1 MTQQQQQVKVFV
13 SHAHEDSAW
22 CNAFVGA
29 LRQAG
34 ADVWYDEHNLGY
46 GRLMDVIERELKQRR
61 VFLVVLSPAAV
72 ASPWVRREVNA
83 AIFLHD
89 AEPDRIVLP
98 IIAEPCDVPLLWS
111 EYRWLS
117 GPGNAS
123 LSPLE
128 AAQEVSRTLG
138 IGQTARAPGQS
149 WDEESLFASFTRACT
164 PAGLQAARDLYAFTR
179 TRGGTFSWGTGQ
191 LPSVTAR
198 FFIGQTP
205 YPVFTLY
212 EWPAGKAVFALN
224 FEFLQGGALP
234 LTALARLAERLRTI
248 PKVADRY
255 AGLEQAN
262 FKRRPALSLDQVLSQ
277 PGAVATVEAALDDLL
292 QCSQQAS

>member
-1 MTQQQQQVKVFV
+1 MGQQQQVKVFI

-22 CNAFVGA
+22 CSAFVGA
-29 LRQAG
+29 LHQAS
-34 ADVWYDEHNLGY
+34 ADVWYDEHDLGY
-46 GRLMDVIERELKQRR
+46 GRLMDEIERELKHRH

-72 ASPWVRREVNA
+72 ASHWVKLEVAA
-83 AIFLHD
+83 AITLQGR
-89 AEPDRIVLP
+89 EPDRIVLP
-98 IIAEPCDVPLLWS
+98 VMAQSCEVPLLWS
-111 EYRWLS
+111 AYRWLS
-117 GPGNAS
+117 GPNDDGLPAAD
-123 LSPLE
+123 
-128 AAQEVSRTLG
+128 AAQQVLRTLG
-138 IGQTARAPGQS
+138 IGQAARAPGQS

-164 PAGLQAARDLYAFTR
+164 PSGLQAARNLYAFAR

-224 FEFLQGGALP
+224 FEYLQGGALP
-234 LTALARLAERLRTI
+234 LAALARIAERLRTI
-248 PKVADRY
+248 PMVADRL

-262 FKRRPALSLDQVLSQ
+262 FRRRPALSLDQVLTQ

-292 QCSQQAS
+292 QCGQQAS